1 MKNMQEMTENDK
13 NDKKDEQSQNKDNYA
28 YKKITAELHGDLAI
42 QADLLETALQISK
55 KTRIKTKKDE
65 MLVSA
70 ALLSLEYA
78 IDQCR
83 QATGKRFPNN
93 EDLIEFLAKN
103 T

>member
-1 MKNMQEMTENDK
+1 MKNMQNSSED
-13 NDKKDEQSQNKDNYA
+13 DNSA
-28 YKKITAELHGDLAI
+28 YKKINVELHGDLAI

-55 KTRIKTKKDE
+55 KTRIKAKKDE
-65 MLVSA
+65 MLLSV

-83 QATGKRFPNN
+83 QATGKRFPND

-103 T
+103 A